1 MEITK
6 NARSTPRPRYS
17 FGLPRGLQVFQ
28 TPSVWSREEDD
39 ELAMVIQDLD
49 PITKAKAEKHLLK
62 KTFYKL
68 PVTYCSTTKL
78 CGWDTAGCIVKK
90 LRHQK
95 KMERRL
101 LARRGKLL
109 ASVVLILYTA
119 WISTPLSIVPFLC
132 FVLCIFCNLMIRLKK
147 FPGNKPKLMKIGLP

>member
-1 MEITK
+1 MEFID
-6 NARSTPRPRYS
+6 NAGSTPRPRYS
-17 FGLPRGLQVFQ
+17 YGLPRGLQVFQ
-28 TPSVWSREEDD
+28 KPSDWSREDNDD

-49 PITKAKAEKHLLK
+49 PVTKAKAENHLKK

-68 PVTYCSTTKL
+68 PVSYCGTTKL
-78 CGWDTAGCIVKK
+78 CEWDTTECIVRK

-109 ASVVLILYTA
+109 ATVVILLYTA

-132 FVLCIFCNLMIRLKK
+132 FILCIFLQPHD
-147 FPGNKPKLMKIGLP
+147 FF